1 MAMNRFMVSM
11 SDEDIESF
19 EIGREAENMSK
30 SAYIRL
36 LIAEHEN
43 RVPGF
48 IKYKDIIKGFADL
61 NNNIKEI
68 VVKKSFD
75 DSTKL
80 MLLEKIDELK
90 IEIQKLS

>member
-11 SDEDIESF
+11 SDEDIECF
-19 EIGREAENMSK
+19 EAGREAEKMSK

-48 IKYKDIIKGFADL
+48 IKYKEIINSFANL

-68 VVKKSFD
+68 VVQKSFD